1 MVAICKRALRACFRT
16 PVGGIFTA
24 ALLLVSGALAFIYNF
39 SGGLSRLEY
48 VLLGA
53 QYALIV
59 LIPFLVLAARVNEMR
74 GREDLL
80 LRTLPLSRSAVVWGR
95 YLAHVA
101 VLALP
106 CAVLAL
112 YPLIYSLYGKINYAG
127 AYAALASFFLLG
139 CLLVA
144 VCRFIVTVCRR
155 LWLAAL
161 ICVAA
166 VLLLYFLPDLA
177 YLIPDAPVASLIA
190 LAVASAAL
198 AGGVWARTR
207 HPLLAAIVAAALI
220 LPTAVWYVLSPESFE
235 GLATSVLVYLS
246 PFMHFQQV
254 AAYNFFDLSGVV
266 ALVSMTALFV
276 VLTVWATPRVPRPFV
291 RRPIRLTPTVR
302 HAAAVGLASVLLLAA
317 VNVGVWN
324 LPAKYSLFDTSGL
337 GITELTDES
346 RRFVR
351 EIDEDVTIYW
361 VCADGVIDNTQSLLL
376 TRYAEENDRLRVTI
390 LDPVADADVVARYV
404 DGEATNNSLIIASD
418 RRAKVL
424 ERVELYYYT
433 NSQLDPDETYRF
445 TFSELSYYVSY
456 YISLYGQEVESILG
470 NATRSYFNGEAVL
483 TSALDYVTADTVPQ
497 GYILTGHGANTPS
510 ETLLAL
516 WENAEITPAELDLRE
531 ADAVPDNV
539 SCLILFAPTEDL
551 TEREDALIRDYL
563 AQGGSFLL
571 VTSPACV
578 TRCPRAMALGAE
590 FGMAAER
597 GTVADASAGGHYGD
611 SFYYISPTL
620 NNQHGITYSLS
631 AGGFG
636 ACMPNAHAITA
647 TQASDATVTPLM
659 TTSESG
665 QLMVEG
671 IGAGTRG
678 TLCLAATSA
687 RTVRTDGGQKTA
699 TAMFTW
705 FGSADAFTDAVNI
718 ASKEG
723 NYNYLTTA
731 ILWMSQPFESRFSTL
746 PADCI
751 DVPYLSLT
759 SEGVAL
765 LWGVIL
771 AGVLPAAALTCGL
784 VVWSRR
790 RKR

>member
-1 MVAICKRALRACFRT
+1 MIAICKRALRACFRT

-24 ALLLVSGALAFIYNF
+24 ALLLVSGALAFKYNF

-53 QYALIV
+53 QYALLP
-59 LIPFLVLAARVNEMR
+59 LIPFLVIATRATERR
-74 GREDLL
+74 GREDRLL
-80 LRTLPLSRSAVVWGR
+80 QTLPVSRSAVVVGR

-101 VLALP
+101 VFALP

-112 YPLIYSLYGKINYAG
+112 YPLIYSLYGTINYAG

-139 CLLVA
+139 CLLIA

-155 LWLAAL
+155 MWLAAL
-161 ICVAA
+161 VCVAA
-166 VLLLYFLPDLA
+166 VLLLYFLSDLS
-177 YLIPDAPVASLIA
+177 YLIPAAPVASLIA
-190 LAVASAAL
+190 LAVASAAI

-207 HPLLAAIVAAALI
+207 HSLLAAVTAAALI
-220 LPTAVWYVLSPESFE
+220 LPPAVWYVLSPESFE
-235 GLATSVLVYLS
+235 GLVTSVLVYLS
-246 PFMHFQQV
+246 PFMHFTQT
-254 AAYNFFDLSGVV
+254 AGYNFFDLSGVV
-266 ALVSMTALFV
+266 AFISMTALFV
-276 VLTVWATPRVPRPFV
+276 ALTVWATPRVPTPAV
-291 RRPIRLTPTVR
+291 RRRLTLTPAAVR
-302 HAAAVGLASVLLLAA
+302 AAAIGLAVVILSAA
-317 VNVGVWN
+317 VNLGVWN

-337 GITELTDES
+337 GITELTEES

-361 VCADGVIDNTQSLLL
+361 ICADGEIDNSQSLLL

-404 DGEATNNSLIIASD
+404 DGEAANNSLIIASG
-418 RRAKVL
+418 RRTKVL
-424 ERVELYYYT
+424 ERMELYYYT
-433 NSQLDPDETYRF
+433 NSELDPGETYRF

-456 YISLYGQEVESILG
+456 YMSMYGQEVESILG
-470 NATRSYFNGEAVL
+470 NATRSYFNGEAAL
-483 TSALDYVTADTVPQ
+483 TSALDYVTADAVPQ
-497 GYILTGHGANTPS
+497 GYILAGHGANAPS
-510 ETLLAL
+510 EVLRAL
-516 WENAEITPAELDLRE
+516 WEDADVTPAELDLRAE
-531 ADAVPDNV
+531 DAVPDNA
-539 SCLILFAPTEDL
+539 SCLILFAPTEDI
-551 TEREDALIRDYL
+551 TEREDALIRAYL

-578 TRCPRAMALGAE
+578 TGCPRAMALGAE

-611 SFYYISPTL
+611 SFYYISPTV
-620 NNQHGITYSLS
+620 NGEHGITYSLS

-647 TQASDATVTPLM
+647 VQASGVTVTPLM

-665 QLMVEG
+665 QRMVEG

-687 RTVRTDGGQKTA
+687 RTVQTAGGQK

-705 FGSADAFTDAVNI
+705 FGSADAFTDAVNT

-731 ILWMSQPFESRFSTL
+731 ILWMSKPFESRFATL

-771 AGVLPAAALTCGL
+771 VCILPAAVLTCGL